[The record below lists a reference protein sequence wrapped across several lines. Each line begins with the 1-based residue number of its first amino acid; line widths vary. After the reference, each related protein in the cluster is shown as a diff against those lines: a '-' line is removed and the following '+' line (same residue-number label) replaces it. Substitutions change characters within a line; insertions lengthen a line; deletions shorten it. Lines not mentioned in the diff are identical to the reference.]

1 MDQQEPHETKTKAKS
16 CTWDTEIS
24 CTGMGWELTGW
35 IEVLLT
41 RSWEFV
47 AQQDKNESAGCPGSV
62 ER

>member
-16 CTWDTEIS
+16 CTWDTEIP
-24 CTGMGWELTGW
+24 CTGMGWGLTGW

-47 AQQDKNESAGCPGSV
+47 AQ
-62 ER
+62 